1 MKTYV
6 VTMNAFDTNL
16 IETCA
21 RALDKIVR
29 RWYNVYGG
37 KLVKVRKLAN
47 GEYFIQMEYTAYWNE
62 DGIWISW
69 ADIKRGWYHK
79 VAKIDRNDEV
89 EIHSW

>member
-6 VTMNAFDTNL
+6 VTMNAFDANL
-16 IETCA
+16 VETCA

-37 KLVKVRKLAN
+37 KLVKVARLGN
-47 GEYFIQMEYTAYWNE
+47 GEYFIQMEYTANWDESGLWYNWE
-62 DGIWISW
+62 AIR
-69 ADIKRGWYHK
+69 RGWYHK